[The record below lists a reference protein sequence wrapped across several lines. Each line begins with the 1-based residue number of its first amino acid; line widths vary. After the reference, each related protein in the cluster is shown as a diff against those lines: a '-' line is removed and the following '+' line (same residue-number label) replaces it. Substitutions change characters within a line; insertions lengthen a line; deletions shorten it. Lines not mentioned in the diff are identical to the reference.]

1 MSFGRFQFRRD
12 TGANWSS
19 ANPVLAAGEMGINTT
34 TMKFRIGDGTTA
46 WNSLTDVG
54 GVGSQGPKG
63 DKGDTGSAGLTAY
76 QVAVA
81 NGYTGTV
88 TQWLDSLVGPQGPK
102 GDKGDAGTIADG
114 DKGDITVSSLGTVWT
129 IDNGVITLAKM
140 ANLAANSLVGN
151 NTGTAA
157 TPLALTAAQVR
168 TLLNVAD
175 GATANTGTVTSVSA
189 TVPTG
194 FAVSGSPITTSGT
207 LAISFAAGYS
217 LPTDTKQ
224 GEWDSAYT
232 DRLKWDGGATGLTAS
247 TGRASLGATTL
258 GGNLFTLTNP
268 SAVTFPRFNADNT
281 VSALSASAFRSAIG
295 AGVGDGSV
303 TSVAASGGTTGLTFS
318 GSPITTSGTLTLSGT
333 LAVANGGTG
342 QISYTDGQ
350 LLIGN
355 STGNTLAKGTLTA
368 GTGISVTNGAGSIT
382 ITNSAPD
389 QTVSLT
395 AGSNITITGTYPSFT
410 IAASGGTGTV
420 TSVGLSAPTGFS
432 VSGSPVTSTGTIA
445 LTFSAGYSL
454 PTTASQSNW
463 DTAYG
468 WGNHATAGYLTT
480 SVAASTY
487 QPLDGDLTSI
497 AGLAGTSGLLK
508 KTAANTWS
516 LDTATYLT
524 GNQSIT
530 FSGDASGSGTTAVTL
545 TLATVNA
552 NVGTFNN
559 VTVNGK
565 GLVTAASN
573 VSYLTANQTITLS
586 GDVTGSGT
594 TAITATLANSGVT
607 AGTYKSVTVDA
618 KGRVTAGTNPTTLS
632 GYGITDAAP
641 AASPTFTGTA
651 TFATADLLGSVRSN
665 VTTVSAS
672 AVDCSAGNYFI
683 KTATGA
689 LTWTVS
695 NVPAS
700 RAYSFLLELTNGGTG
715 TQTWFSGIKW
725 PGGTAPTLTAS
736 GVDLLGF
743 ITDDGG
749 TTWRG
754 AMLQKDSK

>member
-34 TMKFRIGDGTTA
+34 TMLFRIGDGTTA

-54 GVGSQGPKG
+54 GVGPKGDKG

-102 GDKGDAGTIADG
+102 GDKGDDGTIADG

-151 NTGTAA
+151 NTGSAA

-258 GGNLFTLTNP
+258 GGNLFTLANP

-281 VSALSASAFRSAIG
+281 VSALSAAAFRSAIG

-342 QISYTDGQ
+342 QTSYTDGQ

-395 AGSNITITGTYPSFT
+395 AGSNITISGTYPSFT

-432 VSGSPVTSTGTIA
+432 VSGSPVTSTGTLA

-454 PTTASQSNW
+454 PTTASQTNW

-524 GNQSIT
+524 ANQSIT

-545 TLATVNA
+545 TLATVNS

-573 VSYLTANQTITLS
+573 VSYLTANQTISLS

-683 KTATGA
+683 KTASGA
-689 LTWTVS
+689 LTWTVT

-725 PGGTAPTLTAS
+725 PGGTAPTLTTS
-736 GVDLLGF
+736 GVDVLGF